1 MIIGVIGDR
10 GSGKTLFMTKEAFFC
25 YLNNKQVY
33 SNYRLNFKSNENKLK
48 PKLIK
53 NDFFRNFEKYNLK
66 NVSLFLDEIY
76 VYIDSRNSG
85 SSINK
90 IMSYFF
96 NQTRKT
102 GVDLYYST
110 QFFSQVDKR
119 LRFNTEKFVTPK
131 IIKDKNKNSYLLVK
145 ICNRDLKIL
154 NEYIIKCSALFNAK
168 LYDTDEIVRF
178 NKEKIN
184 KKKNF

>member
-96 NQTRKT
+96 NQTRKI
-102 GVDLYYST
+102 GVDLYYSI

-119 LRFNTEKFVTPK
+119 LRFNTERFILPK
-131 IIKDKNKNSYLLVK
+131 GVK
-145 ICNRDLKIL
+145 IKGKSYIVVEICTRDLKLLKKYVFKASLI
-154 NEYIIKCSALFNAK
+154 YD
-168 LYDTDEIVRF
+168 LYDTDEIIKF
-178 NKEKIN
+178 KG
-184 KKKNF
+184 